1 MAFDDK
7 DGLRAMAENVPD
19 GRPVFPLVERDRFF
33 DEGSPSEAG
42 PLTGLIGWSVQASRM
57 QRGGLLRL
65 VQWMQVAT
73 DAERRVILILF
84 ERFQGRVPCGAVKE
98 ISSLADTSGET
109 VRVAMKRFTSF
120 FPDAIS
126 PLRRRCD

>member
-1 MAFDDK
+1 MAFDDT
-7 DGLRAMAENVPD
+7 DGLRAMAENTPD

-33 DEGSPSEAG
+33 DEGSPSESG
-42 PLTGLIGWSVQASRM
+42 PLTGLIGWSVQASKM

-84 ERFQGRVPCGAVKE
+84 EQFQGRVPCGAVKE
-98 ISSLADTSGET
+98 ISARAETSGET

>member
-1 MAFDDK
+1 MAFDDT
-7 DGLRAMAENVPD
+7 DGLRAMAENTPD

-84 ERFQGRVPCGAVKE
+84 DRFQGRVPCGAVKE
-98 ISSLADTSGET
+98 ISALAETSGET

>member
-1 MAFDDK
+1 MAFDDT
-7 DGLRAMAENVPD
+7 DGLRAMAENTPD

-33 DEGSPSEAG
+33 DEGSPSESG
-42 PLTGLIGWSVQASRM
+42 PLTGLIGWSVQASKM

-98 ISSLADTSGET
+98 ISSLAETSGET

>member
-7 DGLRAMAENVPD
+7 DGLRAMAENTPD

-84 ERFQGRVPCGAVKE
+84 DRFQGRVTCGAVKE
-98 ISSLADTSGET
+98 ISALAETSGET